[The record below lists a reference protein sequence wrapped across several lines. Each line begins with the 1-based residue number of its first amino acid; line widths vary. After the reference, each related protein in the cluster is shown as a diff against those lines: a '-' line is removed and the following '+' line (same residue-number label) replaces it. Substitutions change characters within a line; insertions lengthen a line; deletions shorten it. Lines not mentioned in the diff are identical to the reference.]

1 MNVEAI
7 QKELEHCTPEEL
19 DRLAASLSVLR
30 LRRDPRH
37 AQELAR
43 RADDSTPEHWLTAE
57 QLNKDLDTEK

>member
-7 QKELEHCTPEEL
+7 QKEFERCTPEEL

-37 AQELAR
+37 AEELSR
-43 RADDSTPEHWLTAE
+43 RADDSSPGHWLTAE
-57 QLNKDLDTEK
+57 ELKKKLDTGK